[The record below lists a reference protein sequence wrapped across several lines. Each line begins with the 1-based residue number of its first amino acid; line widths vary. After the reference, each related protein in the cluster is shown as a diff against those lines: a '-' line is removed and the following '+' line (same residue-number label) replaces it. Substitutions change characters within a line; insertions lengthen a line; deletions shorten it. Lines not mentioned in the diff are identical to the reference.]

1 MKRFIYD
8 QIIDQENLCN
18 MQAET
23 DAIMGLVNKRRNVVL
38 YGPRNFGKTSLIK
51 NVIIP
56 TFKKDTPHSF
66 VFFIDLFD
74 IRDIEHL
81 CQLLHKELE
90 LSFTASFPA
99 QSLMKKT
106 KEFLQSLQ
114 PQISLDSLTS
124 QPSLSLSPI
133 RADRKPIEL
142 DDIFK
147 LILAI
152 SKHHPT
158 LIVLDEFQAICRIP
172 TLDATFR
179 TLFQQLLDIPIIIMG
194 SQKHMLIDLFSKP
207 TAPLANF
214 GTHVEIKPIDY
225 ADYHTY
231 IQERYNPMTISTEAT
246 TYIQDRMNRIPESI
260 NILADH
266 VLIHSREDHLSSV
279 DDPSYINLIIHQL
292 VENKRSFFEGLLI
305 SLSKNE
311 ENVLI
316 AIAKIGTLT
325 KPKSKTFIS
334 TIRISTSAITKI
346 LFRLLQYGFLE
357 FNSGVYTIS
366 DPLFQIYLTTYR

>member
-1 MKRFIYD
+1 MKRFVYD
-8 QIIDQENLCN
+8 QIIDQENICN
-18 MQAET
+18 MHAEVE
-23 DAIMGLVNKRRNVVL
+23 AIMGLVNKCRNVVL
-38 YGPRNFGKTSLIK
+38 YGPRNYGKTSLIK
-51 NVIIP
+51 NIIIP
-56 TFKKDTPHSF
+56 QFKKAVPHSF
-66 VFFIDLFD
+66 VFFLDLFD

-90 LSFTASFPA
+90 LSFAASFPA

-114 PQISLDSLTS
+114 PQISLDSLTA
-124 QPSLSLSPI
+124 QPSLSLSSI
-133 RADRKPIEL
+133 RADRKPLEL

-147 LILAI
+147 LILTI
-152 SKHHPT
+152 SKRHPT
-158 LIVLDEFQAICRIP
+158 LIVLDEFQAITRIP
-172 TLDATFR
+172 KLDATFR

-194 SQKHMLIDLFSKP
+194 SQKHMLIELFSKP

-214 GTHVEIKPIDY
+214 GAHVEINPIDY
-225 ADYHTY
+225 EDYHAY
-231 IQERYNPMTISTEAT
+231 IQERFNPIILSTEVT

-260 NILADH
+260 NILSDH
-266 VLIHSREDHLSSV
+266 VLIKSQEDHLLAV
-279 DDPSYINLIIHQL
+279 NDCSYINLVIHQL

-311 ENVLI
+311 ENLLI
-316 AIAKIGTLT
+316 AIAKVGTLS

-357 FNSGVYTIS
+357 VNNGTYAIS
-366 DPLFQIYLTTYR
+366 DPFFQVYLTTYR